1 MTKVK
6 IISAT
11 SNEYVARV
19 KELIQEYALSL
30 GLDLSFQDFKQEMAT
45 FPSQYSP
52 PGGCLLVAEYNNKI
66 VGCVG
71 LRDQRN
77 GICEMKRMYVQPDYR
92 GKGLG
97 KALAEAVINEARS
110 MGYTHMRL
118 DTIHSME
125 SAISL
130 YISLG
135 FRDIAP
141 YRFNPIEG
149 ARYLELKLS

>member
-1 MTKVK
+1 MIK
-6 IISAT
+6 IISAIN
-11 SNEYVARV
+11 NECVTRA

-30 GLDLSFQDFKQEMAT
+30 GLDLGFQDFEQEMAT

-52 PGGCLLVAEYNNKI
+52 PGGCLFVAQYENKI

-71 LRDQRN
+71 LRDQGS
-77 GICEMKRMYVQPDYR
+77 GICEMKRMYVQPNFR

-97 KALAEAVINEARS
+97 KALAEAGIDKARS

-118 DTIHSME
+118 DTAPSME
-125 SAISL
+125 SAIRL
-130 YISLG
+130 YTSLG

-149 ARYLELKLS
+149 ARYLELKIN